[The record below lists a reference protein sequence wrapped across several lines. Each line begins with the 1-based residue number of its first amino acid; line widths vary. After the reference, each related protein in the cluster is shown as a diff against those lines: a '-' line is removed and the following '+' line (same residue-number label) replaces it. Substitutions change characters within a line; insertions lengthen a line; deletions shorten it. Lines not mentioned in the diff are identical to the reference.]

1 MTVPYDAG
9 AMLPILAA
17 DVSGIDLPLPAWVS
31 DVSVVGIFI
40 LFGIGLARG
49 WLYTGGQVNHLLSQY
64 EKVAA
69 LWEKVATE
77 RQETIELLSSDN
89 EAVLKGNE
97 AILRAVEELQ
107 LQQEL
112 ARRMPLRNEP
122 GKD

>member
-1 MTVPYDAG
+1 VAVPDATG
-9 AMLPILAA
+9 ALPPTIAA
-17 DVSGIDLPLPAWVS
+17 DVSGIDLSFPAWVS
-31 DVSVVGIFI
+31 DVSIVGIFI

-77 RQETIELLSSDN
+77 RQETIELLSSNN

-107 LQQEL
+107 YQQEI
-112 ARRMPLRNEP
+112 ARRHSLRDEP
-122 GKD
+122 RD